1 MNPGPT
7 PSPDYPLRMRPDGNT
22 ARAAAVPAVVL
33 LVVAVVIGSLVVRP
47 AATQEDGGTDTTVD
61 PTAGATTPATGPE
74 SPAPGETP
82 TTLADLETPEGP
94 VREAPLTESERAS
107 RTIDW
112 VVAGLLLLAL
122 VVAVATVVFWRRTRP
137 SRLVAEEMA
146 ETARQRGP
154 GPSPAAGPE
163 AARSQPEA
171 RQPGAPD
178 PAAPRPPRGATGPA
192 TAVAGPPKPLPTAP
206 GSWNAF
212 AAEVGLDASEGPTEP
227 SPEQPADAQQPSVA
241 QPPRPAFETASTG
254 SWASQGWGDR
264 GGDAAPVLP
273 QGSADSD
280 VPKGSWRWNERAGRG
295 QDAAG
300 PAAPPADP
308 AESELHEVEGGRA
321 EGGQEDGGD
330 PGAGVSGPL

>member
-7 PSPDYPLRMRPDGNT
+7 PSADYPLRMRPDGNT

-33 LVVAVVIGSLVVRP
+33 LVVAVVIGSLVARP
-47 AATQEDGGTDTTVD
+47 AAAQEDGGTDTTVE
-61 PTAGATTPATGPE
+61 PTAGATTPATGPD

-146 ETARQRGP
+146 
-154 GPSPAAGPE
+154 
-163 AARSQPEA
+163 
-171 RQPGAPD
+171 
-178 PAAPRPPRGATGPA
+178 APRTSTVAAGPA

-206 GSWNAF
+206 GSWDAF

-227 SPEQPADAQQPSVA
+227 SPEQPADDQQPSVA
-241 QPPRPAFETASTG
+241 QQPRVAPEVSEAEQAKEAHRVTQPPRPAFETAPTG

-264 GGDAAPVLP
+264 GGDATPVLP

-280 VPKGSWRWNERAGRG
+280 SPKGSWRWNERTGHG

-300 PAAPPADP
+300 PATPPADP
-308 AESELHEVEGGRA
+308 AEGELHEVEGGRA

-330 PGAGVSGPL
+330 PGGGVSGPL